1 METKNKSVLKN
12 TFHLVWKLIRYNMRI
27 IFANRFIWFFLA
39 SLGFFI
45 FISINTTLNGQ
56 NLDEEMVYN
65 TLLFPGILLIFYPMS
80 FGIQNDVD
88 AGILE
93 ILFGIPDYRYK
104 VWLVRLIMVFILVSL
119 IMCIYSLLS
128 SIFLTTV
135 NIPEM
140 TYQVMYPI
148 AFIGCLSFMFSSL
161 IKNGYGTMAVM
172 VILGVVLL
180 IISEDL
186 VENTQWDVFL
196 NPFNIPRNLN
206 ETIWEGITVKNRIF
220 LAVSSL
226 VFLLYGLFNL
236 QKRERFI

>member
-1 METKNKSVLKN
+1 METKNKSGLAN
-12 TFHLVWKLIRYNMRI
+12 TLYLIWKLVRYNMRV
-27 IFANRFIWFFLA
+27 IFGNRFIWFFLA

-45 FISINTTLNGQ
+45 FISINSTLNGE
-56 NLDEEMVYN
+56 NLDEEMVYY
-65 TLLFPGILLIFYPMS
+65 TLVFPGILLVFYPMS

-104 VWLVRLIMVFILVSL
+104 VWLVRMILVFILVFL
-119 IMCIYSLLS
+119 IMCVYSYLAT
-128 SIFLTTV
+128 IFLTRI
-135 NIPEM
+135 NILEM

-148 AFIGCLSFMFSSL
+148 LFIGCLSFMFSSL

-172 VILGVVLL
+172 VILGVILM
-180 IISEDL
+180 IISESFVKD
-186 VENTQWDVFL
+186 TQWDVFL

-206 ETIWEGITVKNRIF
+206 ETIWEGIMVKNRVF
-220 LAVSSL
+220 LSVSSL
-226 VFLLYGLFNL
+226 IFLLYGLFNL

>member
-1 METKNKSVLKN
+1 MEEKKISGLAN
-12 TFHLVWKLIRYNMRI
+12 TLHLIWKLVRYNMRI

-39 SLGFFI
+39 SLGFYI
-45 FISINTTLNGQ
+45 FIAVNSTINGA
-56 NLDEEMVYN
+56 NLDEEMVYY

-104 VWLVRLIMVFILVSL
+104 VWLVRLIMVFILVFL
-119 IMCIYSLLS
+119 IMCIYSFLS
-128 SIFLTTV
+128 TIFLTTV
-135 NIPEM
+135 NILEM

-148 AFIGCLSFMFSSL
+148 AFIGCMSFMFSSL

-172 VILGVVLL
+172 VILGVILL

-186 VENTQWDVFL
+186 VSNSQWDVFL
-196 NPFNIPRNLN
+196 NPFNIPKNLN
-206 ETIWEGITVKNRIF
+206 ATIWEGITIKNRIF
-220 LAVSSL
+220 LSVSSV